1 MIGEMKR
8 KIEELSKIEREAR
21 SLRDEVDI
29 LREKASIVDTLQQR
43 LKKAELKAESI
54 NDLKA
59 SIKVR
64 IFSSRCFFQI

>member
-64 IFSSRCFFQI
+64 NFSSRCFFQI